1 MIFELREYRIKT
13 GMRSSWVKLMDEM
26 IIPFQQKMGMTIIG
40 SFIAIEEN
48 DLYIWIRGFN
58 SEEERK
64 ELYDK
69 VYGSEYWKKD
79 VRNAM
84 GDMLIKSEVKV
95 TMMDS
100 TPGSVLKY

>member
-13 GMRSSWVKLMDEM
+13 GMRTSWVKLMDEM

-40 SFIAIEEN
+40 SFTAIEDE

-64 ELYDK
+64 VLYDK
-69 VYGSEYWKKD
+69 VYGSEYWEKD
-79 VRNAM
+79 VRNVM

-100 TPGSVLKY
+100 TPGSLLKY

>member
-40 SFIAIEEN
+40 SFTGIEEK

-58 SEEERK
+58 SEDERK
-64 ELYDK
+64 KLYDK
-69 VYGSEYWKKD
+69 VYGSEYWIND

-100 TPGSVLKY
+100 TPGSLLKF

>member
-26 IIPFQQKMGMTIIG
+26 IIPFQKKMGMTIIG
-40 SFIAIEEN
+40 SFTAIEEK

-58 SEEERK
+58 SEDERK
-64 ELYDK
+64 KLYDK

-100 TPGSVLKY
+100 TPGSVLKC